1 MPLHSPLARS
11 PFWQMARGDLK
22 SEQAERGGM
31 SIMAS
36 WFVSCYLPSAMTRAF
51 HALSPMQKHCGLKCK
66 RKTQTWVGGCGDR
79 SHLDSSWEATEICF
93 FYWSLSGCTVRM
105 CMHVRPIGMSV
116 HRAVRCASSWWQK
129 VIITVTNMSVSV
141 SYFPP
146 WSSSHEC
153 CFFLS
158 TSVWPFFF
166 SFFFLRMGLRSQF
179 RDDRGDL
186 SVVSVLRRSV
196 CFFFAA
202 PSLFD
207 ILSKPFSFWLLQF
220 QLSTSQYQYQINFV
234 FIHSCLQWLFCV

>member
-1 MPLHSPLARS
+1 MGVVTDLTLTV
-11 PFWQMARGDLK
+11 RGKLLK
-22 SEQAERGGM
+22 Y
-31 SIMAS
+31 
-36 WFVSCYLPSAMTRAF
+36 V
-51 HALSPMQKHCGLKCK
+51 
-66 RKTQTWVGGCGDR
+66 
-79 SHLDSSWEATEICF
+79 F
-93 FYWSLSGCTVRM
+93 FYLSLSGCTVRM
-105 CMHVRPIGMSV
+105 CMHVWPIGMSV

-153 CFFLS
+153 CFISIYLSMTFL
-158 TSVWPFFF
+158 
-166 SFFFLRMGLRSQF
+166 FFFLRMGLRSQI

-220 QLSTSQYQYQINFV
+220 QLSTSQYQCQINFV
-234 FIHSCLQWLFCV
+234 LIHSCLQWLFCV

>member
-1 MPLHSPLARS
+1 M
-11 PFWQMARGDLK
+11 GVVTDLT
-22 SEQAERGGM
+22 
-31 SIMAS
+31 
-36 WFVSCYLPSAMTRAF
+36 L
-51 HALSPMQKHCGLKCK
+51 
-66 RKTQTWVGGCGDR
+66 
-79 SHLDSSWEATEICF
+79 
-93 FYWSLSGCTVRM
+93 TVRGKLLKYVFFTYLSLAAQ
-105 CMHVRPIGMSV
+105 CVCACTYDPSV

-153 CFFLS
+153 CFISIYLSMTFL
-158 TSVWPFFF
+158 
-166 SFFFLRMGLRSQF
+166 FFFLRMGLRSQI

-220 QLSTSQYQYQINFV
+220 QLSTSQYQCQINFV
-234 FIHSCLQWLFCV
+234 LIHSCLQWLFCV